1 MDFPS
6 TVKNFKK
13 LSFPQFRISSKT
25 FTECAI
31 PHLVSALS
39 YIHFASAGMP
49 KLKFISSNKQNSE
62 TYIIGEKMDN
72 PYGLF
77 FRISLS

>member
-72 PYGLF
+72 P
-77 FRISLS
+77 